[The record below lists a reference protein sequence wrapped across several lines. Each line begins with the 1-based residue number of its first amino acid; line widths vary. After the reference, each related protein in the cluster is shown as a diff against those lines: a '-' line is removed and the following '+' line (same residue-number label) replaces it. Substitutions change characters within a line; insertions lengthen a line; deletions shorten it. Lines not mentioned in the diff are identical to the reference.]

1 MKVAKH
7 FALSLLLI
15 KEDQL
20 FNIFTITVKKII
32 MTDVKRNLLVEGC
45 FRRLLKMLNQASVF
59 HHEKKC
65 QNSAGQNFQVYYV
78 LLDRK

>member
-20 FNIFTITVKKII
+20 FSRSTITAKKII
-32 MTDVKRNLLVEGC
+32 MTDVKQNLLVKCC

-59 HHEKKC
+59 RHEKKH
-65 QNSAGQNFQVYYV
+65 QKSAGQNCQVY
-78 LLDRK
+78 

>member
-20 FNIFTITVKKII
+20 FNRFTITAKKNI
-32 MTDVKRNLLVEGC
+32 MTDVKQNLLLKCC

-59 HHEKKC
+59 RHEKKH
-65 QNSAGQNFQVYYV
+65 QKSAGQNCQVY
-78 LLDRK
+78 

>member
-32 MTDVKRNLLVEGC
+32 MTDVKQNLLVERC

-59 HHEKKC
+59 RHEKKH
-65 QNSAGQNFQVYYV
+65 QKSAGQNCQVY
-78 LLDRK
+78 

>member
-32 MTDVKRNLLVEGC
+32 MTDVKQSLLVEGC
-45 FRRLLKMLNQASVF
+45 FRRLLKMLNHASVF
-59 HHEKKC
+59 HDEKKH

>member
-1 MKVAKH
+1 MKVAKD

-32 MTDVKRNLLVEGC
+32 MTDVKQNLLVECC
-45 FRRLLKMLNQASVF
+45 FRRLLKMLHQASVF
-59 HHEKKC
+59 RHEKKH

>member
-32 MTDVKRNLLVEGC
+32 MTDVKQSLLVEGC
-45 FRRLLKMLNQASVF
+45 FRRLLKMLNHASVF
-59 HHEKKC
+59 HLEKKH